1 MFIRMFFTL
10 LCAGL
15 AFAGL
20 AGAAPADDSAS
31 VPPGGMLAPLLE
43 NAKSV
48 LDGVEQ
54 APAKDNT
61 PPEPPA
67 DAIELD
73 IKRCVEL
80 ALSQNPK
87 AGQTDADLDVREAQ
101 VGIAKSARLPQ
112 VKATVGG
119 VYTPNLKTNI
129 GVPRFLETIIPVNSV
144 MPKKL
149 TASES
154 IGVEQVIY
162 AGGSIQAAVRASE
175 YLARSEEWK
184 RRATLL
190 GLAFDAKIAFFD
202 ALAARG
208 LVAVARDSI
217 AAYQRHYADAKTK
230 LEQGMASKFEVLRAE
245 TELRARESDLESAL
259 TAENLALLN
268 LRRVLGMPGDQPVRL
283 GGDFLWNPLD
293 TPVETL
299 VDEARRSR
307 PELAALD
314 AAVSAANE
322 NVSVKQGAYLPRVAA
337 KAQYQVLQGNGT
349 MMPDGLNATVG
360 AEWSIYAGGRRRAE
374 VAEAKAQLRSLEL
387 QRADVEKLVELDVR
401 QAHARANEAVAR
413 IRKDKAARA
422 LGEEGLQLAEL
433 RFQQGAGIQADTLDA
448 ELALS
453 TAETALVQSLRG
465 YAAALAGLDKAVG
478 RPPLG
483 AEGVVDPEPPK
494 PEQPKK

>member
-1 MFIRMFFTL
+1 MSTRTFFVL

-15 AFAGL
+15 AFTA
-20 AGAAPADDSAS
+20 AVTAAPADAPAS
-31 VPPGGMLAPLLE
+31 PGGRLDPMLE
-43 NAKSV
+43 KAKSV

-54 APAKDNT
+54 APVRDNT
-61 PPEPPA
+61 PPAPPA

-73 IKRCVEL
+73 AKRCVEL
-80 ALSQNPK
+80 ALTQNPK
-87 AGQTDADLDVREAQ
+87 AGQADAELDVRESQ

-119 VYTPNLKTNI
+119 TYTPNMPSNI
-129 GVPRFLETIIPVNSV
+129 GGPKFLETIFPVNSV
-144 MPKKL
+144 LPKKVGG
-149 TASES
+149 SQS
-154 IGVEQVIY
+154 VGVEQVIY

-175 YLARSEEWK
+175 YLAKSEEWK
-184 RRATLL
+184 RRASLL
-190 GLAFDAKIAFFD
+190 GLAFEAKTAFFD
-202 ALAARG
+202 ALAAHG
-208 LVAVARDSI
+208 LVAVAQDSI
-217 AAYQRHYADAKTK
+217 AAYERHLSDAKTK

-268 LRRVLGMPGDQPVRL
+268 LRRVLGMPGDQPVKL
-283 GGDFLWNPLD
+283 AGDFQWNPLD
-293 TPVETL
+293 TPVEQL
-299 VDEARRSR
+299 VDEARKAR

-314 AAVSAANE
+314 AAVSAAQE
-322 NVSVKQGAYLPRVAA
+322 NVAVKQGAYLPKVAA
-337 KAQYQVLQGNGT
+337 KAQYQVLEGNGKS
-349 MMPDGLNATVG
+349 MPDGFNATVG
-360 AEWSIYAGGRRRAE
+360 AEWSIYAGGRRHAE

-387 QRADVEKLVELDVR
+387 QKADVEKLVELDVR
-401 QAHARANEAVAR
+401 QAHARANEAIAR

-465 YAAALAGLDKAVG
+465 YASALAGLDKAVG
-478 RPPLG
+478 RAPLG
-483 AEGVVDPEPPK
+483 AEGTVGPEPPK
-494 PEQPKK
+494 VEPKKK